1 MPTLDLA
8 TRTGKKRALRGM
20 LRIREF
26 EEAVQEN
33 FADGEIPGFVHLSIG
48 QEAVA
53 VGACGALD
61 ARDYITSTHRGHGH
75 SLAKGLDAERLM
87 AELYGKASGYCGGKG
102 GSMHVADLDAGHLGA
117 QGIVAS
123 GTPLIAGASLTA
135 QLTDDDFVGLSFFGD
150 GAMAAGQGHEA
161 INLAATWELPAIFV
175 IENNLYSEGMTFE
188 KQHNIEDLA
197 EAAGAYG
204 IPGEIVD
211 GMDVEAVYAA
221 VESARDRARRGD
233 GPTLIE
239 AKTYRYRGHYEG
251 DPEPYRSADEVQRWR
266 EERDPIENYSEHLL
280 AEDIL
285 SEEDVSSLR
294 EDVKDEISGAVE
306 FARESP
312 PPDPETAYDDLFV
325 DEYPD
330 IPYFRGLREAAVT
343 DGGGGNGGR

>member
-1 MPTLDLA
+1 MVTLDLA
-8 TRTGKKRALRGM
+8 TREGKKQALRGM

-26 EEAVQEN
+26 EQVVQEN

-53 VGACGALD
+53 VGACGVLD
-61 ARDYITSTHRGHGH
+61 AQDYITSTHRGHGH

-87 AELYGKASGYCGGKG
+87 AELYGKASGYCSGKG

-161 INLAATWELPAIFV
+161 INLAATWDLPAIFV
-175 IENNLYSEGMTFE
+175 IENNLYSEGMSFE

-197 EAAGAYG
+197 DAASAYG

-211 GMDVEAVYAA
+211 GMDVEAVYEA
-221 VESARDRARRGD
+221 VDSAKERALRGE

-251 DPEPYRSADEVQRWR
+251 DPEPYRSEEEVQRWR
-266 EERDPIENYSEHLL
+266 EERDPIESYTEYLV
-280 AEDIL
+280 AEEIL
-285 SEEDVSSLR
+285 SEDEVASLR
-294 EDVKDEISGAVE
+294 DTVEEEIATAVE

-312 PPDPETAYDDLFV
+312 PPDPETAYEDLFV

-330 IPYFRGLREAAVT
+330 ISYFRGLRDAAVT
-343 DGGGGNGGR
+343 DGGGR

>member
-8 TRTGKKRALRGM
+8 TQDGKERALRGM

-26 EEAVQEN
+26 EQAVQEN

-87 AELYGKASGYCGGKG
+87 AELYGKASGYCSGKG

-197 EAAGAYG
+197 EAAAAYG

-211 GMDVEAVYAA
+211 GMDVEAVFEA
-221 VESARDRARRGD
+221 VASAKERALRGE

-239 AKTYRYRGHYEG
+239 AKTYRYRGHFEG
-251 DPEPYRSADEVQRWR
+251 DPEPYRSQEEVQRWR
-266 EERDPIENYSEHLL
+266 EERDPIENYIDYLQT
-280 AEDIL
+280 EDFL
-285 SEEDVSSLR
+285 SEEDVASVR
-294 EDVKDEISGAVE
+294 DGVEAEIAEAVE

-312 PPDPETAYDDLFV
+312 PPDPETAYDDVFA

-330 IPYFRGLREAAVT
+330 ITYFRGLRDAVIP
-343 DGGGGNGGR
+343 DGGGS